1 MGHDLDDEELEATRQ
16 MYYEG
21 SKRVSLQRINNLY
34 DQLDDI
40 YGDLYDSQIA
50 FSKVVN
56 AENQS
61 KLLINIK
68 KFQEVFS
75 LYKSCVKRI
84 HFIK

>member
-50 FSKVVN
+50 FSKIVN
-56 AENQS
+56 AENQA
-61 KLLINIK
+61 KLLTNIK
-68 KFQEVFS
+68 RFQETFQE
-75 LYKSCVKRI
+75 YKYAVKRI